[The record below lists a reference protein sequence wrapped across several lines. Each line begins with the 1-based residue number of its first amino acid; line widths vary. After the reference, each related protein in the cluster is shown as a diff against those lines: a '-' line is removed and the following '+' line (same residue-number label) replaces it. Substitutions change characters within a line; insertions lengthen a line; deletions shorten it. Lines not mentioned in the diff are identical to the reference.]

1 MKQQEKKPLK
11 TQFNFPIWYI
21 LIAAFVLMSLS
32 SYLFNPVVGN
42 ISYSEFKELVR
53 DGRIESCQITSSLI
67 KGTLKVEDYRSE
79 KMKTFVTARVDDPE
93 LVKEL
98 EAQGVKYSGNYENT
112 WLQQF
117 LFAWIIPIGIF
128 FLIWRFVFKR
138 MGGPTGSIMSFG
150 KSKGK
155 IYAQEDLKFSF
166 DDVAGIDEAKEE
178 LQEVVEFL
186 KTPHKF
192 TNLGGRI
199 PKGVLLVGAPGTGKT
214 LLAKAVAGEAGVP
227 FFSIS
232 GSEFVEMFVGV
243 GASRV
248 RDMFGQAAQKAPCI
262 IFIDELDAIGKT
274 RGSNPVG
281 GHDEREQTLNQ
292 LLVEMDGFD
301 TNTGVIIMSATNRP
315 ETLDPALLRPGR
327 FDRQVVV
334 DRPDLNGR
342 EAILVIHSKG
352 VKLGENVVLK
362 SIAAMTPGFVG
373 ADLANIINEAALLA
387 ARRNKDNVGM
397 SEIEEAIER
406 VMAGLEKKK
415 RLINKKEKGIVA
427 HHECGHALVAS
438 TLKTADKVKK
448 ISIIPRG
455 IAALGYTLQ
464 LPTEDRYMM
473 TREELTDRISVLLG
487 GRIAEEII
495 FDEVSTGAQNDLEK
509 ASDIARRMVKY
520 YGMSDKLGIVTFEPE
535 NKSAFMGWGMGSN
548 REYSEETAR
557 DIDIEVKKIIDD
569 TYAKTRE
576 ILEKQKPML
585 IKLSKI
591 LMEKEVIEEEE
602 LKKIL
607 NDGIEERTDA
617 TRVN

>member
-11 TQFNFPIWYI
+11 TQFNFPVWYI
-21 LIAAFVLMSLS
+21 LIAAFVFMSLS

-79 KMKTFVTARVDDPE
+79 KKKTFVTARVDDPE

-98 EAQGVKYSGNYENT
+98 EAQGVKFSGNYENT

-128 FLIWRFVFKR
+128 FLIWRFVFKK
-138 MGGPTGSIMSFG
+138 MGPTGSVMSFG
-150 KSKGK
+150 KSKGR

-352 VKLGENVVLK
+352 VKLDENVVLK

-397 SEIEEAIER
+397 NEIEEAIER

-415 RLINKKEKGIVA
+415 RLISKKEKEIVA

-438 TLKTADKVKK
+438 TLKTTDKVKK

-455 IAALGYTLQ
+455 VAALGYTLQ

-495 FDEVSTGAQNDLEK
+495 FDEMSTGAQNDLEK

-535 NKSAFMGWGMGSN
+535 NKSAFLGWGMGSN
-548 REYSEETAR
+548 KDYSEETAR

-576 ILEKQKPML
+576 MLEKQKPML
-585 IKLSKI
+585 IKLSKM

-607 NDGIEERTDA
+607 NDEIEEKTDA
-617 TRVN
+617 TKVN

>member
-1 MKQQEKKPLK
+1 MKQQKKEPLK
-11 TQFNFPIWYI
+11 KQFNFPIWYI
-21 LIAAFVLMSLS
+21 LIAAFVLMSLF

-42 ISYSEFKELVR
+42 ISYSEFKRLVR
-53 DGRIESCQITSSLI
+53 DGRVESCQITSSLI
-67 KGTLKVEDYRSE
+67 RGTLMGEDLGPE
-79 KMKTFVTARVDDPE
+79 KQKTFVAARVDDPE

-98 EAQGVKYSGNYENT
+98 EAQGIKYSGNYENT

-117 LFAWIIPIGIF
+117 LFTWIIPIGIF
-128 FLIWRFVFKR
+128 FLIWRFVFRKI
-138 MGGPTGSIMSFG
+138 GPTGSIMSFG
-150 KSKGK
+150 KSKGR

-186 KTPHKF
+186 RTPHKF

-248 RDMFGQAAQKAPCI
+248 RDMFSQAVQKAPCI
-262 IFIDELDAIGKT
+262 IFIDELDAVGKT

-301 TNTGVIIMSATNRP
+301 ANAGVIIMSATNRP

-327 FDRQVVV
+327 FDRQIVV

-352 VKLGENVVLK
+352 VKLDENVDLK

-387 ARRNKDNVGM
+387 ARRSKDNVGM

-415 RLINKKEKGIVA
+415 RLISKQEKEIVA

-438 TLKTADKVKK
+438 SLKTTDKVKK

-455 IAALGYTLQ
+455 VAALGYTLQ

-473 TREELTDRISVLLG
+473 TRGELTDRISVLLG

-520 YGMSDKLGIVTFEPE
+520 YGMSEKLGIVTFEPE
-535 NKSAFMGWGMGSN
+535 SKPAFLGFGMGSYK
-548 REYSEETAR
+548 EYSEETAR
-557 DIDIEVKKIIDD
+557 EIDIEVKKIIDD
-569 TYAKTRE
+569 VYVKTRE
-576 ILEKQKPML
+576 ILEKQKPKL
-585 IKLSKI
+585 IKLSKM
-591 LMEKEVIEEEE
+591 LMEKEVLEGEE

-607 NDGIEERTDA
+607 SDEIEEKTDA
-617 TRVN
+617 AKVN

>member
-11 TQFNFPIWYI
+11 TQFNFPVWYI
-21 LIAAFVLMSLS
+21 LIAAFVFMSLS

-53 DGRIESCQITSSLI
+53 DGRIESCQVTSSLI
-67 KGTLKVEDYRSE
+67 KGTLKAEDYRSE

-214 LLAKAVAGEAGVP
+214 LLAKAVAGEAEVP

-352 VKLGENVVLK
+352 VKLDENVVLK

-455 IAALGYTLQ
+455 VAALGYTLQ

-495 FDEVSTGAQNDLEK
+495 FDEMSTGAQNDLEK

-535 NKSAFMGWGMGSN
+535 NKSPFMGWGMGSN
-548 REYSEETAR
+548 KDYSEETAR

-569 TYAKTRE
+569 VYAKTRE
-576 ILEKQKPML
+576 MLEKQKPML

-591 LMEKEVIEEEE
+591 LMEKEVIEEKE

-607 NDGIEERTDA
+607 NDEIEEKTDA

>member
-1 MKQQEKKPLK
+1 MKQQKKESLK
-11 TQFNFPIWYI
+11 KQFSFPIWYI
-21 LIAAFVLMSLS
+21 LIAAFALMSLS

-42 ISYSEFKELVR
+42 ISYSEFKELVK

-79 KMKTFVTARVDDPE
+79 KKKTFVTARVDDPE

-117 LFAWIIPIGIF
+117 LFTWIIPIGIF
-128 FLIWRFVFKR
+128 FLIWRFVFKK
-138 MGGPTGSIMSFG
+138 MGPTGSIMSFG

-155 IYAQEDLKFSF
+155 IYAQEDLKVSF
-166 DDVAGIDEAKEE
+166 DDIAGIDEAKEE

-214 LLAKAVAGEAGVP
+214 LLAKAVAGEAEVP

-248 RDMFGQAAQKAPCI
+248 RDMFSQAAQKAPCI

-274 RGSNPVG
+274 RGSSPIG

-292 LLVEMDGFD
+292 LLVEMDGFG

-315 ETLDPALLRPGR
+315 EILDPALLRPGR
-327 FDRQVVV
+327 FDRQIVV

-352 VKLGENVVLK
+352 VKLNDKVNLK

-387 ARRNKDNVGM
+387 ARRSKDNVGM

-415 RLINKKEKGIVA
+415 RIIRKQEKEIVA
-427 HHECGHALVAS
+427 HHECGHALVAT
-438 TLKTADKVKK
+438 TLKTTDKVKK

-473 TREELTDRISVLLG
+473 TREELIDRISVLLG
-487 GRIAEEII
+487 GRVAEEII

-535 NKSAFMGWGMGSN
+535 NKPAFLGWGMGSSK
-548 REYSEETAR
+548 EYSEETAR
-557 DIDIEVKKIIDD
+557 EIDIEVKKIIDD
-569 TYAKTRE
+569 TYVTTRE
-576 ILEKQKPML
+576 LLEKQKPML
-585 IKLSKI
+585 IKLAKI
-591 LMEKEVIEEEE
+591 LMEKEVIDEEE
-602 LKKIL
+602 LKKVL
-607 NDGIEERTDA
+607 NEEIEEKTDA
-617 TRVN
+617 TKVN

>member
-79 KMKTFVTARVDDPE
+79 KKKTFVTARVDDPE

-98 EAQGVKYSGNYENT
+98 EAQGVKFSGNYENT

-128 FLIWRFVFKR
+128 FLIWRFVFKK
-138 MGGPTGSIMSFG
+138 MGPTGSVMSFG

-352 VKLGENVVLK
+352 VRLDENVELK

-387 ARRNKDNVGM
+387 ARRNKDNVCM

-415 RLINKKEKGIVA
+415 RLISKKEKEIVA

-438 TLKTADKVKK
+438 TLKTTDKVKK

-455 IAALGYTLQ
+455 VAALGYTLQ

-495 FDEVSTGAQNDLEK
+495 FDEMSTGAQNDLEK

-535 NKSAFMGWGMGSN
+535 NKSAFLGWGMGSN
-548 REYSEETAR
+548 KDYSEETAR

-576 ILEKQKPML
+576 MLEKQKPML
-585 IKLSKI
+585 IKLSKM

-607 NDGIEERTDA
+607 NDEIEEKTDA
-617 TRVN
+617 TKVN